1 MLVYSRLLRPIAD
14 EGLSCGRGTSREATR
29 SRFWKQ
35 PPGLIAL
42 GRGTPTVAR
51 SRNALK
57 DHAVAARPRE
67 AIANISDSSSENS
80 FSHVQ

>member
-1 MLVYSRLLRPIAD
+1 MLVYSRLLRPTAD
-14 EGLSCGRGTSREATR
+14 EGLSRGGGTRGDAVPLLETPAGLTASAPGPRLSCG
-29 SRFWKQ
+29 
-35 PPGLIAL
+35 
-42 GRGTPTVAR
+42 

-57 DHAVAARPRE
+57 GHAVAARPRE